1 MKLLLFDIDG
11 TLLKPIGSGREHIE
25 YVLGKLCDKPI
36 STEGVAFSGRTD
48 PQILE
53 ETLLLAGFGPKHTSD
68 LLPVALAHYTDHAT
82 YASNE
87 VHPSDGVRALLEHLR
102 NIETVQLALL
112 TGNVRVTAYR
122 KLAAARM
129 DHLFPFGAFGCDHAD
144 RNRLP
149 AIAAARALDYCG
161 KAFPGHEIVI
171 IGDSVHDITCGLDIG
186 ALSVAVATGYTSYHD
201 LGSANPDVLLHDLTD
216 IDLFCNQT
224 GINDRA
230 GTKKNSYTT
239 GNLCDQTVH

>member
-11 TLLKPIGSGREHIE
+11 TLVKPIGSGRKHIE
-25 YVLGKLCDKPI
+25 YVLSKLCGKPI
-36 STEGVAFSGRTD
+36 STERVSFSGRTD

-53 ETLLLAGFGPKHTSD
+53 ETLTLAGLEPKQISD
-68 LLPVALAHYTDHAT
+68 LLPVALAQYSDHAT

-102 NIETVQLALL
+102 TIETVQLALL
-112 TGNVRVTAYR
+112 TGNVRLTAYR

-186 ALSVAVATGYTSYHD
+186 ALSVAVATGYTSYQD
-201 LGSANPDVLLHDLTD
+201 LKSANPDVLLRDLTD
-216 IDLFCNQT
+216 IDLFCNQI
-224 GINDRA
+224 GVNKQLGLNKI
-230 GTKKNSYTT
+230 SHTT
-239 GNLCDQTVH
+239 GNLCDQTAH

>member
-11 TLLKPIGSGREHIE
+11 TLVKPIGSGREHIE
-25 YVLGKLCDKPI
+25 YVLSKLCGKPI
-36 STEGVAFSGRTD
+36 STERVSFSGRTD

-53 ETLLLAGFGPKHTSD
+53 ETLTLAGLEPKQISD
-68 LLPVALAHYTDHAT
+68 LLPVALARYSDHAT

-102 NIETVQLALL
+102 TIETVQLALL
-112 TGNVRVTAYR
+112 TGNVRLTAYR

-149 AIAAARALDYCG
+149 AIAAARALEYCG
-161 KAFPGHEIVI
+161 RAFPGHEIVI

-186 ALSVAVATGYTSYHD
+186 ALSVAVATGYTSYQD
-201 LGSANPDVLLHDLTD
+201 LKSANPDVLLRDLTD
-216 IDLFCNQT
+216 IDLFCTQT
-224 GINDRA
+224 GIDKQP
-230 GTKKNSYTT
+230 GIKKNSYTT
-239 GNLCDQTVH
+239 GNLCDRTVH

>member
-11 TLLKPIGSGREHIE
+11 TLVKPIGSGREHIE
-25 YVLGKLCDKPI
+25 YVLSKLCGKPI
-36 STEGVAFSGRTD
+36 STERVSFSGRTD

-53 ETLLLAGFGPKHTSD
+53 ETLTLAGLEPKKISD
-68 LLPVALAHYTDHAT
+68 LLPVALARYSDHAT

-87 VHPSDGVRALLEHLR
+87 VHSSDGVRALLEHLR
-102 NIETVQLALL
+102 TIETVQLALL
-112 TGNVRVTAYR
+112 TGNVRLTAYR

-149 AIAAARALDYCG
+149 AIAAARALEYCG

-186 ALSVAVATGYTSYHD
+186 ALSVAVATGYTSYQD
-201 LGSANPDVLLHDLTD
+201 LKSANPDVLLRDLTD
-216 IDLFCNQT
+216 IDLFCTQT
-224 GINDRA
+224 GIDKQP
-230 GTKKNSYTT
+230 GIKKKSYTA
-239 GNLCDQTVH
+239 GNLCDRTVH

>member
-11 TLLKPIGSGREHIE
+11 TLVKPIGSGREHIE
-25 YVLGKLCDKPI
+25 YVLSKLCGKPI
-36 STEGVAFSGRTD
+36 STERVSFSGRTD

-53 ETLLLAGFGPKHTSD
+53 ETLTLAGLEPKQISD
-68 LLPVALAHYTDHAT
+68 LLPVALAQYSDHAT

-102 NIETVQLALL
+102 TIETVQLALL
-112 TGNVRVTAYR
+112 TGNVRLTAYR

-144 RNRLP
+144 RNQLP
-149 AIAAARALDYCG
+149 AIAAARALEYCG

-171 IGDSVHDITCGLDIG
+171 VGDSVHDITCGLDIG
-186 ALSVAVATGYTSYHD
+186 ALSVAVATGYTSYQD
-201 LGSANPDVLLHDLTD
+201 LKSANPDVLLRDLTD
-216 IDLFCNQT
+216 IDLFCTQT
-224 GINDRA
+224 GIDKQP
-230 GTKKNSYTT
+230 GIKKNSYTT
-239 GNLCDQTVH
+239 GNLCDRTVH

>member
-11 TLLKPIGSGREHIE
+11 TLVKPIGSGREHIE
-25 YVLGKLCDKPI
+25 YVLSKLCGKPI
-36 STEGVAFSGRTD
+36 STERVSFSGRTD

-53 ETLLLAGFGPKHTSD
+53 ETLTLAGLEPKQISD
-68 LLPVALAHYTDHAT
+68 LLPVALARYSDHAT

-102 NIETVQLALL
+102 TIETVQLALL
-112 TGNVRVTAYR
+112 TGNVRLTAYR

-161 KAFPGHEIVI
+161 RAFPGHEIVI

-186 ALSVAVATGYTSYHD
+186 ALSVAVATGYTSYQD
-201 LGSANPDVLLHDLTD
+201 LKSANPDVLLRDLTD
-216 IDLFCNQT
+216 IDLFCKQI
-224 GINDRA
+224 GICKRP
-230 GTKKNSYTT
+230 GIKKNSYTT
-239 GNLCDQTVH
+239 GNLCDQPVH

>member
-11 TLLKPIGSGREHIE
+11 TLVKPIGSGREHIE
-25 YVLGKLCDKPI
+25 YVLSKLCGKPI
-36 STEGVAFSGRTD
+36 STERVSFSGRTD

-53 ETLLLAGFGPKHTSD
+53 ETLTLAGLEPKQISD
-68 LLPVALAHYTDHAT
+68 LLPVALAQYSDHAT

-102 NIETVQLALL
+102 TVKTVQLALL
-112 TGNVRVTAYR
+112 TGNVRLTAYR

-161 KAFPGHEIVI
+161 KAFSGHEIVI

-186 ALSVAVATGYTSYHD
+186 ALSVAVATGYTSYQD
-201 LGSANPDVLLHDLTD
+201 LRSANPDVLLQDLTD
-216 IDLFCNQT
+216 IDLFCDQI
-224 GINDRA
+224 GINIQP
-230 GTKKNSYTT
+230 GIKKDSYTT
-239 GNLCDQTVH
+239 GNLCDRTIH